1 MPYFSFILKDS
12 LLDSKLGVLG
22 NKNTLLKKN
31 IKYYCKNTSV
41 WKHLNSSK
49 FKEILEYIS
58 IEKHQKFDS
67 NIKNV
72 IFCLPPKIG
81 LGDSIEYALAI
92 KAIEKANIFK
102 NFSIAFSSKY
112 SEILTK
118 TLGFKNIFP
127 EFLTDK
133 NIKKY
138 NNFFHFTSEIYS
150 IKNQKYNRSNIE
162 DQILKYFKT
171 KPYRKKF
178 HNKNVKP
185 KIISIF
191 PISKS
196 PIRTLSVELLNNLIN
211 FLLEKNFIIHLV
223 LDRDSIIS
231 DEVQNGIKNNL
242 IKIYIPETLNK
253 LNSYIKKI
261 EFGIFCD
268 SGPLHLSKIYQKK
281 GLIISTSVNA
291 VKLISY
297 KDKLLLYNSKYK
309 SKFCEAPCGLTNIVN
324 YKNNY
329 GCYDS
334 LSINKTAIMKKEN
347 YHLLNRG
354 NLSNSYKYYMN
365 NPVSCVRSVSFDDI
379 KKILKK
385 AINIKI

>member
-1 MPYFSFILKDS
+1 MPYFSFILKKS
-12 LLDSKLGVLG
+12 LLDNNLGVLS

-31 IKYYCKNTSV
+31 TKYYCKNTSV
-41 WKHLNSSK
+41 WKYLNSSK
-49 FKEILEYIS
+49 FKEILEYIN
-58 IEKHQKFDS
+58 IERHKRFNS
-67 NIKNV
+67 NLKNV

-92 KAIEKANIFK
+92 KDIEKANIFH
-102 NFSIAFSSKY
+102 NISIAFSSKY
-112 SEILTK
+112 SELLIKILD
-118 TLGFKNIFP
+118 LKNMFP

-133 NIKKY
+133 NIEKY
-138 NNFFHFTSEIYS
+138 NNFFHFTSEIES
-150 IKNQKYNRSNIE
+150 IKNQKYDRSNIE
-162 DQILKYFKT
+162 DQILKYFKI

-178 HNKNVKP
+178 YNKNITP

-196 PIRTLSVELLNNLIN
+196 PIRTLNAELLNNLIN
-211 FLLEKNFIIHLV
+211 FLLEKKFTVHLV
-223 LDRDSIIS
+223 LDHDSVIS
-231 DEVQNGIKNNL
+231 NEVQNGIKNNL
-242 IKIYIPETLNK
+242 IKIYIPKTINK
-253 LNSYIKKI
+253 LNNYIKKI

-268 SGPLHLSKIYQKK
+268 SGPMHLSKIYQKK
-281 GLIISTSVNA
+281 GLVISTSVDA
-291 VKLISY
+291 GKLINY

-354 NLSNSYKYYMN
+354 NISNSYKYYMD
-365 NPVSCVRSVSFDDI
+365 NPVNCVRSISFSDI
-379 KKILKK
+379 TKILKK